1 MTGVVAVVASAAG
14 GLEELHDGLV
24 GPLLRLG
31 HLVSVTATPTAV
43 GWLEATASMGP
54 LEAATG
60 LPVRSAPR
68 LPSEESPH
76 PRPDVYIA
84 APATANT
91 VAKLA
96 LGIADNQALTML
108 CENIGTVPMVVFPR
122 VNAAHARQ
130 PAWPAHLAALR
141 GVGVRLIYGEDVW
154 PLFEPRSASS
164 GRPLPWGAIIAA
176 AEELLAAH

>member
-14 GLEELHDGLV
+14 GLEDLHDGLV
-24 GPLLRLG
+24 GPLLGLG
-31 HLVSVTATPTAV
+31 HQVSVTATPTAV
-43 GWLEATASMGP
+43 EWLKATASMRQ

-60 LPVRSAPR
+60 LPVRSTPR

-108 CENIGTVPMVVFPR
+108 CENIGTAPMVVFPR
-122 VNAAHARQ
+122 VNAGHARQ
-130 PAWPAHLAALR
+130 PGWPAHLAALR
-141 GVGVRLIYGEDVW
+141 RAGVRLIYGEDVW

-164 GRPLPWGAIIAA
+164 VRPLPWGAIIAA
-176 AEELLAAH
+176 AEELLALH

>member
-1 MTGVVAVVASAAG
+1 MTSVVAVVASAAG
-14 GLEELHDGLV
+14 GLEDLHDGLV
-24 GPLLRLG
+24 RPLLRLG
-31 HLVSVTATPTAV
+31 HRVSVTVTPVAVEWLKAT
-43 GWLEATASMGP
+43 GSIGR

-60 LPVRSAPR
+60 LPVRSTPR

-108 CENIGTVPMVVFPR
+108 CENIGTAPMVVFPR

-130 PAWPAHLAALR
+130 PAWSSHLDALR
-141 GVGVRLIYGEDVW
+141 GAGVSLIYGEDVW

-176 AEELLAAH
+176 AAGLLAPH